1 MIGVPCVEGMIGA
14 ILLRL
19 AVIAE
24 HGLLFVILRRK
35 AIRHPLQQIKSAFFC
50 FEISHGQGA
59 PALMRL
65 LSEAIS

>member
-1 MIGVPCVEGMIGA
+1 MISVPCVDGMIGA

-24 HGLLFVILRRK
+24 HRLLFVILRRK
-35 AIRHPLQQIKSAFFC
+35 AIRHPLQQIKGAFIC
-50 FEISHGQGA
+50 AEISHGREA

-65 LSEAIS
+65 LFEAAG

>member
-1 MIGVPCVEGMIGA
+1 MISVPCVEGMIGA

-35 AIRHPLQQIKSAFFC
+35 AIRHPLQQIKGAFFC
-50 FEISHGQGA
+50 VEISHEQGA
-59 PALMRL
+59 QALMQL
-65 LSEAIS
+65 PFEAIG